1 MFFRKRWNI
10 VGSAVRG
17 TYHEKINRPCQDF
30 FSSFRSSDLTIICL
44 ADGAGVYEHSKLGAK
59 KSCEFLI
66 EYFKDN
72 HKLIFNNDLKV
83 FKQVFI
89 VEIQQLLLDF
99 AMQLNIDYKELS
111 STLLFT
117 VVYKNDYMVGHIG
130 DGVIGAFNS
139 DSLTVLSEPENG
151 EFINQ
156 TYFTTSENCL
166 SHFRINSYK
175 FKNNQPLGFIIMS
188 DGTAESLYDRKK
200 NVFSH
205 GVLKL
210 FYWMSNTKTRE
221 MKNLLTENQKKIFRK
236 KTHDDCSIVLMMEG

>member
-1 MFFRKRWNI
+1 MVFRKRWNI

-30 FSSFRSSDLTIICL
+30 FSYYKSPELTIICL
-44 ADGAGVYEHSKLGAK
+44 ADGAGIYENSNLGAK

-66 EYFKDN
+66 NYFKDN
-72 HKLIFNNDLKV
+72 YKSIFNNDLEV
-83 FKQVFI
+83 FKQEFI
-89 VEIQQLLLDF
+89 TDIQKHLLDF
-99 AMQLNIDYKELS
+99 ATQMNIDNKELS

-117 VVYKNDYMVGHIG
+117 AVYRNNYIVGHIG

-139 DSLTVLSEPENG
+139 DSLMMLSKPENG

-200 NVFSH
+200 NIFSH

-210 FYWMSNTKTRE
+210 FYWMSNTKARE
-221 MKNLLTENQKKIFRK
+221 MKNLLTENQKNVFRK
-236 KTHDDCSIVLMMEG
+236 KTHDDCSIILMMEQ